1 MQKKWSLLLLSR
13 TCQTC
18 LFPCIF
24 FQENLGWKNTQLQ
37 HKASTMQMVQS
48 HEFTN
53 MLWMNEGDYYPFN
66 QKALHGVAHVAKW
79 MTQLQKPSILRNNQ
93 CCFHNI
99 PENCELPY
107 SWFRLMHHTDLL
119 YDVILDSRQWL
130 KIATNFTCVCVWIL
144 FKLCPLNTY
153 MYESMCRCKYSLAQ
167 NKTGVLK
174 ISKPTSFSEQHGLKL
189 ETVKYKQKISQ
200 HTKDQNLNLMLMN
213 ENWVTKIVR

>member
-1 MQKKWSLLLLSR
+1 MKKKWSLLLLSR

-24 FQENLGWKNTQLQ
+24 FFKKIYPVTTQSFYNANGPEPWV
-37 HKASTMQMVQS
+37 HKHA
-48 HEFTN
+48 
-53 MLWMNEGDYYPFN
+53 LNEWRGLLPND